1 MSKVKLTKVIT
12 YTAEWCPWCH
22 KVKDF
27 LKEKNVEFEDKDID
41 KVKGAAEEAVK
52 KSGQAGIPVT
62 DIDGKIVIG
71 YDVDALKKLLKLK

>member
-1 MSKVKLTKVIT
+1 MRLVKVIT

-27 LKEKNVEFEDKDID
+27 LNEKNVKFEDRDVD
-41 KVKGAAEEAVK
+41 KVKGAAEEAFK

-62 DIDGKIVIG
+62 DIDGSIVTG
-71 YDVDALKKLLKLK
+71 YDVGALKKLLKLK

>member
-1 MSKVKLTKVIT
+1 MKVTT
-12 YTAEWCPWCH
+12 YTAGWCPWCH

-27 LKEKNVEFEDKDID
+27 LNEKNVKFEDKDID
-41 KVKGAAEEAVK
+41 KVKGAAEEAFN

-71 YDVDALKKLLKLK
+71 YDVDALKRLLKLK